1 MTFALLLVLRLSNIL
16 THCLDD
22 FGLFLIGMSNLV
34 GLLFVILNIDEILFN
49 EGNPSRILNYTGR
62 VFLEHFLSFF
72 LIHLIAGKERLKLN
86 G

>member
-1 MTFALLLVLRLSNIL
+1 MTFALLLVLRFSNIF
-16 THCLDD
+16 THCLDY

-34 GLLFVILNIDEILFN
+34 SLLFVILNIDEILFN
-49 EGNPSRILNYTGR
+49 EGNSSRILNYTSR
-62 VFLEHFLSFF
+62 VLLKHLLPFF